1 VAISFK
7 PLKLG
12 DPGLFGVG
20 VEGSVGR
27 SDRSLLQELAA
38 KCLARDKTRLI
49 LDFSELDTIGGAGAA
64 TLADFQRSLVNQGGE
79 AVFVGVADLVHKFL
93 DQKFDDLP
101 LRCYPRVEDAVA
113 DFPARVPTSPG
124 RIEPRDRDRPDD
136 AAPSAGSNDCVDGRD
151 GCDSD
156 ATSYDHSGSD
166 QDLDSLLGDF
176 SGGTDLAA
184 DPDSA
189 GDESTGAH
197 DTDADTSVDDA
208 REPAP
213 AGQKPADAQRTP
225 THQSGGTAHQFL
237 SLDEA
242 VAALRAATDGT
253 SLRDSLVRL
262 LRGYGLA
269 DEVTYFVYQDGRYVS
284 SEGNWSIAADG
295 PLAYELAG
303 ADRPLSLLDI
313 SQDLSEDETAT
324 LAELQPDLMLP
335 VVWDQTL
342 QAVTFLKRAADQER
356 EYEVSEHFALELV
369 MRLLADHGGRGRQ
382 ISSDELVLDQRPV
395 SGDELAAETEP
406 TADVGAND
414 DGASDGRTQD
424 DQVTAEAVDRS
435 DETVPREPAVLP
447 ALFDLARD
455 LPTANEPE
463 RFWKLFVERVSGLF
477 LVHSLIHVDL
487 ERGDEPSA
495 CLGRARSGQ
504 NKLDLTGE
512 RLAKYFR
519 NLQRPV
525 QVENM
530 PASFKQVRGDLKE
543 LGINWIANLA
553 NDQQSLGVVLLGL
566 EPRIERDDQTDLIEE
581 ILAVTNAALALLVE
595 RQHGAD
601 LRCDL
606 VRTVIGLYEH
616 HDQSAVEHTELVARL
631 LRALACEVDFPP
643 EQQRE
648 LMCGVLL
655 CDIGRIER
663 DGSIAAD
670 ADDLDEAGQQH
681 YQRHPEIGAALLE
694 QLQIAP
700 AVVEVVLCHH
710 ERFDGTGFPRQL
722 QGRKIPL
729 AARLVA
735 VVDNYAALIAGDGK
749 TAGMEPE
756 AAAQALR
763 GDDPGRLDP
772 EIVEAFLKTL
782 AEVDVPVGAH

>member
-1 VAISFK
+1 MAISFK
-7 PLKLG
+7 PLKLD

-38 KCLARDKTRLI
+38 KCLARDKTRII
-49 LDFSELDTIGGAGAA
+49 LDFSALDTIGGGGAA
-64 TLADFQRSLVNQGGE
+64 TLADFQRSLVSQGGE

-101 LRCYPRVEDAVA
+101 LRCYPSVTDAVA
-113 DFPARVPTSPG
+113 DFPARVPTSPD
-124 RIEPRDRDRPDD
+124 RAEPRDRDRPDD
-136 AAPSAGSNDCVDGRD
+136 AASSA
-151 GCDSD
+151 
-156 ATSYDHSGSD
+156 GSD

-176 SGGTDLAA
+176 SGETNLAA

-189 GDESTGAH
+189 GDESTGAD
-197 DTDADTSVDDA
+197 DTQVATSVDDA
-208 REPAP
+208 REPVP
-213 AGQKPADAQRTP
+213 AGQIPPDAQRTP
-225 THQSGGTAHQFL
+225 THQSGGASHQFL

-262 LRGYGLA
+262 LRSYGLA
-269 DEVTYFVYQDGRYVS
+269 DEVTYFVYQDGCYIS
-284 SEGNWSIAADG
+284 SEGAWSIAADG

-342 QAVTFLKRAADQER
+342 QAITFLKRAADQER

-406 TADVGAND
+406 TADVGAD
-414 DGASDGRTQD
+414 DDE
-424 DQVTAEAVDRS
+424 QVTAEVVDRN

-455 LPTANEPE
+455 LPAANEPE

-477 LVHSLIHVDL
+477 LVQSLIHVDL
-487 ERGDEPSA
+487 EHGDEPLA
-495 CLGRARSGQ
+495 CLGRARSGL

-512 RLAKYFR
+512 RLAKYFH

-530 PASFKQVRGDLKE
+530 PASFKQVRSDLEE

-553 NDQQSLGVVLLGL
+553 NDQQGLGVALLGL

-581 ILAVTNAALALLVE
+581 ILAVTNAALALLVD
-595 RQHGAD
+595 RQHDTD
-601 LRCDL
+601 LRCGL

-616 HDQSAVEHTELVARL
+616 HDQNAEEHTGLVARL
-631 LRALACEVDFPP
+631 LRALAREVDFPA
-643 EQQRE
+643 EQQSE

-655 CDIGRIER
+655 CDIGRIEH

-670 ADDLDEAGQQH
+670 ADDLDEAGQQQ
-681 YQRHPEIGAALLE
+681 YQRHPEIGTALLE

-700 AVVEVVLCHH
+700 VVVEVVLCHH

-722 QGRKIPL
+722 QGREIPL

-735 VVDNYAALIAGDGK
+735 VVDNYATLIAGDGK

-772 EIVEAFLKTL
+772 EIVDAFLKTL
-782 AEVDVPVGAH
+782 EEAEVPVGAH